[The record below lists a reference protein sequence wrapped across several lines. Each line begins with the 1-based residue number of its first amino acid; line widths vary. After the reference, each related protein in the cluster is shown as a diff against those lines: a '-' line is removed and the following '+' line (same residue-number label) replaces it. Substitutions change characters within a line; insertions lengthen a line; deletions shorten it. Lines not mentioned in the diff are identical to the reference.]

1 MTSETDLEAARL
13 AFWSY
18 SLATYARDEVEDL
31 CLRLQ
36 DDHGFDVNVL
46 LICLWVA
53 ETNQAVVRSGEIAAL
68 RAATAAWMAD
78 VVEPLRRIRRRLKDP
93 LPYQLTTDVS
103 EPCRSIVKTAEL
115 EGERIEQLLLV
126 RALRPDRAA
135 EKGSAKEAAVES
147 LAAYATLLD
156 EPGAAAPL
164 AQLVEAVFA

>member
-1 MTSETDLEAARL
+1 MTTETDSEAARL

-18 SLATYARDEVEDL
+18 SLATYARDEVEGL

-53 ETNQAVVRSGEIAAL
+53 ETDRAVLQSGEIAAL

-78 VVEPLRRIRRRLKDP
+78 IVEPLRRIRRRLKDP
-93 LPYQLTTDVS
+93 LPYQLTQDVS

-126 RALRPDRAA
+126 RTLRRDRPP

-147 LAAYATLLD
+147 LAAYAALLD
-156 EPGAAAPL
+156 EPGATEPL
-164 AQLVEAVFA
+164 ARLVAAVFA

>member
-1 MTSETDLEAARL
+1 MTADTDFEAARL

-53 ETNQAVVRSGEIAAL
+53 ETDRAVVRSSEIAAL
-68 RAATAAWMAD
+68 RAATAPWMAD
-78 VVEPLRRIRRRLKDP
+78 IVEPLRRIRRRLKDP

-126 RALRPDRAA
+126 RTLRPDRPA

-156 EPGAAAPL
+156 EPGAAEPL
-164 AQLVEAVFA
+164 AQLVEVVFA

>member
-1 MTSETDLEAARL
+1 MTAETDFEAARL

-18 SLATYARDEVEDL
+18 SLATYARDEVEHL

-53 ETNQAVVRSGEIAAL
+53 EADRAVVRSDEIAAL
-68 RAATAAWMAD
+68 RAATAPWMAD
-78 VVEPLRRIRRRLKDP
+78 VVEPLRRVRRRLKNP
-93 LPYQLTTDVS
+93 LAYQLTTDVS
-103 EPCRSIVKTAEL
+103 DPCRSIVKTAEL
-115 EGERIEQLLLV
+115 EAERIEQLLLV
-126 RALRPDRAA
+126 RSLRRDRRA
-135 EKGSAKEAAVES
+135 EKASAKEAAIES

-156 EPGAAAPL
+156 EPGAAEPL